1 MENNDGTDLVTA
13 FKKMLAENKS
23 LQARQEESA
32 AIIASR
38 DNKIAMLQTML
49 SEADEYRSS
58 TDNRL
63 EQLDELQFY
72 INDLKQQVAGTVY
85 MAVGRQQQPGVNSA
99 GVEQQLDELRKDYA
113 ALQSQLAGMQVQL
126 QEVNSRNLQLQ
137 QQGSRVAELESLL
150 ANTGP
155 DRH

>member
-1 MENNDGTDLVTA
+1 MENSDDTDLVTA
-13 FKKMLAENKS
+13 FKKILAENKS

-85 MAVGRQQQPGVNSA
+85 MAVGRQQQTGVNSA
-99 GVEQQLDELRKDYA
+99 GVDQQLEELRKDYA
-113 ALQSQLAGMQVQL
+113 ALQSQLAGMQV
-126 QEVNSRNLQLQ
+126 QLQ